1 MCVLTSVELKS
12 KKKKKNHCKVTAES
26 PNMWKLSSIV
36 LNKPWV
42 KEEIS
47 QGEF

>member
-1 MCVLTSVELKS
+1 MCVLTSVELKA
-12 KKKKKNHCKVTAES
+12 KKKKNHRKITAES